1 MSTYAVLLSS
11 ATEAVNGPEL
21 VCPERYH
28 HAGDATSYG
37 ERMRREQGL
46 EYEVM
51 IRVGPIW
58 RSVRGET
65 AQEVIARRWHT

>member
-1 MSTYAVLLSS
+1 MSTYTVLLSS
-11 ATEAVNGPEL
+11 AAEAVDGPEL
-21 VCPERYH
+21 VCPERYS

-37 ERMRREQGL
+37 ERMHREKGL

-51 IRVGPIW
+51 ILIGPTW

-65 AQEVIARRWHT
+65 AQEVIERRWQT